1 MLSYPCCQNCLQS
14 LNYWLN
20 AIDQHLIP
28 DLSQDIMVFLMLKC
42 KVRKQGRVQKR
53 AHTHTHI
60 TYRNRN
66 MGFESLYVHGTLN
79 SYMCRQKERYEK
91 LYFMFCIYYDLMFVY
106 NHHFCLCSGF
116 CFLPRCMHK
125 LLCIH
130 SMIFYVPEL
139 VGGKR
144 TFKNQY
150 RLGT

>member
-1 MLSYPCCQNCLQS
+1 
-14 LNYWLN
+14 
-20 AIDQHLIP
+20 
-28 DLSQDIMVFLMLKC
+28 
-42 KVRKQGRVQKR
+42 
-53 AHTHTHI
+53 
-60 TYRNRN
+60 

-125 LLCIH
+125 LFCIH

-144 TFKNQY
+144 AFKNQY
-150 RLGT
+150 RLGTWDIHHLLSVRTDTATSLSDMLLFSSPLSKAPKWFLCRYFWCVLTMQKWV